1 MGLQYGNNSV
11 VRAKAVESA
20 FEVRNAA
27 ILWPG
32 FGNGIEMGDPYLN
45 KVFEALGLERK
56 ECPVEV
62 D

>member
-1 MGLQYGNNSV
+1 VAKKNASV
-11 VRAKAVESA
+11 SA

-32 FGNGIEMGDPYLN
+32 FGNGIDLEESYLN
-45 KVFEALGLERK
+45 KVFEALGLERN
-56 ECPVEV
+56 ETPSEL